1 MAIEDAIRARLL
13 AQSAVTAITS
23 TVRPYKA
30 PQSDRLPFIVFEV
43 PTETPHN
50 DLTYTGGLTDAIVRV
65 MCCAD
70 TTASARALASAV
82 VGSGGSGLA
91 GYEGTSS
98 GVEIQG
104 VLLQSREAGFEP
116 WNDASDDGFYHVS
129 PIFLVQYTET
139 P

>member
-1 MAIEDAIRARLL
+1 
-13 AQSAVTAITS
+13 VTES
-23 TVRPYKA
+23 
-30 PQSDRLPFIVFEV
+30 
-43 PTETPHN
+43 PHN
-50 DLTYTGGLTDAIVRV
+50 DLTYTGGLTDATVRIL
-65 MCCAD
+65 CCAD
-70 TTASARALASAV
+70 TIAGARALSAAV

-104 VLLQSREAGFEP
+104 AELTSREAGYEP
-116 WNDASDDGFYHVS
+116 WNDASDDGYYHVD